1 MSRRHRSRPSTTRPR
16 RNRRCRPADDGDHRG
31 ADAGAGPRLQRR
43 VPRHSGFRRWQPRRS
58 RQPRSTRRARTLPR
72 APVQSRSAIQ
82 GRSARFSVGLR
93 GLGHLGQQL
102 VRRLLGGHGN
112 SRGSGPF
119 ARRTGS
125 GLLRL
130 SRSGLICLHGLRALS
145 GRLLGRRLARCA
157 LGRRLLGGRSLGR
170 RGLRGRSL
178 DRRGVGHRR
187 GRTGGTAGRPTPAW
201 RGRGFGGRRG
211 LVWGG
216 LVCVGLV
223 VEHFDSFVALTRTIS
238 LALRRRSRAAEA
250 YGTDEMK
257 SALPRSS

>member
-31 ADAGAGPRLQRR
+31 ADAGAGPRLQLR

-72 APVQSRSAIQ
+72 RRFSVGLRFRV
-82 GRSARFSVGLR
+82 GLRFSVGLR

-102 VRRLLGGHGN
+102 VGRLLGGHGN

-170 RGLRGRSL
+170 LGGGSSPGRRPL
-178 DRRGVGHRR
+178 DRRGIGHRTR

-201 RGRGFGGRRG
+201 RGRRLRRPAGSGLGWVGLCRARCRALRLLCCAVRARSRSRSGGEAGRRK
-211 LVWGG
+211 
-216 LVCVGLV
+216 
-223 VEHFDSFVALTRTIS
+223 LTEPMR
-238 LALRRRSRAAEA
+238 
-250 YGTDEMK
+250 
-257 SALPRSS
+257 